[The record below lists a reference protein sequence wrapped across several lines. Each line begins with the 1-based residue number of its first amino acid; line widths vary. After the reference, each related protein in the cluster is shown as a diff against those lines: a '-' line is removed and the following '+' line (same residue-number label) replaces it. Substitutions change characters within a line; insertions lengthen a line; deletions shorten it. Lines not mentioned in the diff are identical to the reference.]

1 MSEQLKDITVTVTP
15 KSDQLNADDL
25 IEPRILTVT
34 GLEWSGSE
42 DQPIWINYVGG
53 EGRPYKPCKSMR
65 RVLIKLWGK
74 DATQW
79 AGRQMEVYCDPLVKF
94 GGSEVGGIRISR
106 VSHIER
112 DTVVTLTIT
121 RAKRAPYKIGR
132 LDVRQ
137 REPYPADKFAETLP
151 TVLETI
157 KAGKMTAEQAI
168 ARLEKTGA
176 LTDEQR
182 AAVRGDA

>member
-42 DQPIWINYVGG
+42 DQPIWINYEGG
-53 EGRPYKPCKSMR
+53 DGRPYKPCKSMR

-79 AGRQMEVYCDPLVKF
+79 VGRQIEVYCDPLVRF

-106 VSHIER
+106 ASDIER

-132 LDVRQ
+132 LDAAK
-137 REPYPADKFAETLP
+137 PYPAGKFAETLP

-157 KAGKMTAEQAI
+157 AAGKMTPEQAI
-168 ARLEKTGA
+168 TRLEKTGA

-182 AAVRGDA
+182 AAVRGAA

>member
-34 GLEWSGSE
+34 GVEWSGSE
-42 DQPIWINYVGG
+42 DQPVWINYEGG
-53 EGRPYKPCKSMR
+53 DGRPYKPCKSMR

-79 AGRQMEVYCDPLVKF
+79 VGRQMEVYCDPMVKF

-132 LDVRQ
+132 LAT
-137 REPYPADKFAETLP
+137 EYPADQFAKTLP

-157 KAGKMTAEQAI
+157 AAGKMTPEQAI
-168 ARLEKTGA
+168 TRLEKTGA

-182 AAVRGDA
+182 AAVRGGA

>member
-34 GLEWSGSE
+34 GLEWSGND
-42 DQPIWINYVGG
+42 DQPIWINYEGG

-74 DATQW
+74 DATKW
-79 AGRQMEVYCDPLVKF
+79 AGRQMEVYCDPRVRF

-106 VSHIER
+106 VSDIER

-132 LDVRQ
+132 LGTK
-137 REPYPADKFAETLP
+137 PLPTYPDDIFAEKLP
-151 TVLETI
+151 AILEWI
-157 KAGKMTAEQAI
+157 KSGDGTPEKAI
-168 ARLEKTGA
+168 TRLEQTGR

-182 AAVRGDA
+182 ARIREAA

>member
-1 MSEQLKDITVTVTP
+1 MSEQLKDITVTITP

-34 GLEWSGSE
+34 GVEWSNNE
-42 DQPIWINYVGG
+42 DQPIWINYTGG

-79 AGRQMEVYCDPLVKF
+79 VGRQMEVYCDPQVRF

-106 VSHIER
+106 VSGIER

-132 LDVRQ
+132 LAT
-137 REPYPADKFAETLP
+137 EYPPDLFAEKLP
-151 TVLETI
+151 VILETI
-157 KAGKMTAEQAI
+157 KAGKMTPDQAI
-168 ARLEKTGA
+168 ARLEKTGT

-182 AAVRGDA
+182 AAIRQKEAA

>member
-25 IEPRILTVT
+25 LEPRILTVT
-34 GLEWSGSE
+34 GVEWSGSE
-42 DQPIWINYVGG
+42 DQPVWINYEGG
-53 EGRPYKPCKSMR
+53 DGRPYKPCKSMR
-65 RVLIKLWGK
+65 RVLIRLWGK

-79 AGRQMEVYCDPLVKF
+79 VGRQMEVYCDPMVKF

-132 LDVRQ
+132 LAT
-137 REPYPADKFAETLP
+137 EYPADKFKKMLP
-151 TVLETI
+151 KWRELI
-157 KAGKMTAEQAI
+157 AGGTEPQKI
-168 ARLEKTGA
+168 IDKVGC
-176 LTDEQR
+176 LTDEQI
-182 AAVRGDA
+182 AELTA